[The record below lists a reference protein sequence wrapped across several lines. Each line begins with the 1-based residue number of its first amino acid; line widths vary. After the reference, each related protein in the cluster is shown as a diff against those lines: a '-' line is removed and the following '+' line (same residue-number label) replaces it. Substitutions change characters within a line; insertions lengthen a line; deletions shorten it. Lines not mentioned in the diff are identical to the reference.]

1 MLDPNKIAKTLVDRR
16 NLNEVLPKLA
26 ATLAKTQL
34 LGFDIE
40 THDAL
45 RHEGLNQL
53 MKIDDDGK
61 KSAGSKL
68 IFDTNRTTVTG
79 FSLYPDGTDE
89 SYYFNLAHAD
99 SENCISFDEVR
110 HLLDAYEGYYVIHNA
125 PFEIV
130 MLEKGLNTK

>member
-79 FSLYPDGTDE
+79 F
-89 SYYFNLAHAD
+89 
-99 SENCISFDEVR
+99 
-110 HLLDAYEGYYVIHNA
+110 
-125 PFEIV
+125 
-130 MLEKGLNTK
+130 

>member
-45 RHEGLNQL
+45 RH
-53 MKIDDDGK
+53 
-61 KSAGSKL
+61 
-68 IFDTNRTTVTG
+68 
-79 FSLYPDGTDE
+79 
-89 SYYFNLAHAD
+89 
-99 SENCISFDEVR
+99 
-110 HLLDAYEGYYVIHNA
+110 
-125 PFEIV
+125 
-130 MLEKGLNTK
+130 